1 MAESLD
7 TCILDTQCSPSGPCG
22 LHPLVEGLG
31 KRQRFDE
38 TIAVSYLPLS
48 IILRPPI
55 AFRLT
60 LLAIGTLRTWWI
72 SHALFDLEGLLR

>member
-7 TCILDTQCSPSGPCG
+7 TCILDTQCSLSRPCG
-22 LHPLVEGLG
+22 LHPLVEGLE

-38 TIAVSYLPLS
+38 TIAVSYLPLPL
-48 IILRPPI
+48 ILRPPI

-60 LLAIGTLRTWWI
+60 LLAIGTLRNFVNI
-72 SHALFDLEGLLR
+72 PCFV